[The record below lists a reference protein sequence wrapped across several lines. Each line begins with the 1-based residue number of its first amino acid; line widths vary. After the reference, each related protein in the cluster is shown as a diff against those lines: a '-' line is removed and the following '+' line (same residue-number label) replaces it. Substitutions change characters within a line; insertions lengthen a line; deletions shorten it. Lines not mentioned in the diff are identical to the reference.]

1 MDVGELV
8 ELEGGLVDADKVAVS
23 LTEVAGEYE
32 HVTDALHVAEVLR
45 TFTHGLDVEVVD
57 TAHVIGGE
65 CYLLMLAVRKL
76 DEVVGRGDDG
86 SVSGCPREGGLE
98 L

>member
-1 MDVGELV
+1 MDDGELV

-23 LTEVAGEYE
+23 LTEVAGK
-32 HVTDALHVAEVLR
+32 DKHVADAFHVADVLR
-45 TFTHGLDVEVVD
+45 TLAHGLDVEVVD

-65 CYLLMLAVRKL
+65 CYLLMLAVGKL